1 MPQTQN
7 RPEEIEYTI
16 EAAIEQHIVS
26 GAKRLGYLLAAA
38 LNGVMLWIASQLLDW
53 GWPGFLTP
61 EFDDVLP
68 VITVSFVMSIIA
80 NLMYAWNDS
89 WPIKPI
95 GELVTSVVGFV
106 AAQRIW
112 EVFPFEFSGNDWSW
126 LVRLVL
132 AAAMAGTAIGAF
144 AQLVSL
150 AKGPKQ
156 GSS

>member
-1 MPQTQN
+1 MPQTQY

-16 EAAIEQHIVS
+16 EATIEHHVVN
-26 GAKRLGYLLAAA
+26 GAKRLGYLLAAV

-80 NLMYAWNDS
+80 NLVYAWNDS

-112 EVFPFEFSGNDWSW
+112 EVFPFDFSGNDWSW

-132 AAAMAGTAIGAF
+132 VAAMAGTAIGAF

-150 AKGPKQ
+150 AG
-156 GSS
+156 GRRSSTG

>member
-1 MPQTQN
+1 MPQTQY
-7 RPEEIEYTI
+7 RPDEIEHTI
-16 EAAIEQHIVS
+16 EAVIEQHIVS
-26 GAKRLGYLLAAA
+26 GAKRLGYLLAAV
-38 LNGVMLWIASQLLDW
+38 LNGVMLWIAYQLLDW

-80 NLMYAWNDS
+80 NLVYAWSDS

-95 GELVTSVVGFV
+95 GELATSIVGLV
-106 AAQRIW
+106 AARRIW

-132 AAAMAGTAIGAF
+132 VAVIAGTALGAF

-150 AKGPKQ
+150 AKGPGQ
-156 GSS
+156 GSG